1 MLKTFIKTH
10 RQKTN
15 RRQARSAEQRFAA
28 SQRESVTSTA
38 QRSADTL
45 DNWDKTITPHVTAR
59 NAKRRTV
66 CMGTAG

>member
-28 SQRESVTSTA
+28 SQRESVTSAA
-38 QRSADTL
+38 QRSADAL
-45 DNWDKTITPHVTAR
+45 DKWDKTITPQGTR
-59 NAKRRTV
+59 NGALSAW
-66 CMGTAG
+66 GTAG